1 MGLHLPGA
9 AFVQPYTELR
19 DALTAAAAQRA
30 VQIADGGGEYL
41 PVGHVVDEKAIVN
54 AIVALLATGGSTNHT
69 MHLVAIAR
77 AAGIVIDWNDF
88 SELSSVV
95 PLLARIYPNG
105 EADVNHFHAAG
116 GTGFVIRELLDAGV
130 LHEDVKT
137 VLGTGLR
144 AHAAEPFLI
153 EGKLQWRAA
162 PSQSADDGVLRPA
175 SNPFSPEGGLR
186 LLTGN
191 LGRSVIKVSAVKP
204 QYRLVEAPA
213 IVFHSQEAF
222 LQDFHDGKLDRDFI
236 AVVTYQGPRANGMP
250 ELHSLTP
257 ALGVLQDKGR
267 KVALV
272 TDGRM
277 SGASGKV
284 PAAIHVSPEVL
295 AGGPLG
301 RIRSGDMI
309 RLDAEAG
316 KLEALVPQQ
325 EWEARGIEPG
335 DLSSNQTGFG
345 RELFAVFR
353 NAVSS
358 AEQGAA
364 NFGLPPLEEPADLL
378 INQPGG
384 DNSEKE
390 FSDEDTVVNNR

>member
-1 MGLHLPGA
+1 
-9 AFVQPYTELR
+9 
-19 DALTAAAAQRA
+19 
-30 VQIADGGGEYL
+30 
-41 PVGHVVDEKAIVN
+41 
-54 AIVALLATGGSTNHT
+54 
-69 MHLVAIAR
+69 
-77 AAGIVIDWNDF
+77 
-88 SELSSVV
+88 
-95 PLLARIYPNG
+95 
-105 EADVNHFHAAG
+105 
-116 GTGFVIRELLDAGV
+116 
-130 LHEDVKT
+130 
-137 VLGTGLR
+137 
-144 AHAAEPFLI
+144 
-153 EGKLQWRAA
+153 
-162 PSQSADDGVLRPA
+162 
-175 SNPFSPEGGLR
+175 
-186 LLTGN
+186 
-191 LGRSVIKVSAVKP
+191 
-204 QYRLVEAPA
+204 
-213 IVFHSQEAF
+213 
-222 LQDFHDGKLDRDFI
+222 
-236 AVVTYQGPRANGMP
+236 
-250 ELHSLTP
+250 
-257 ALGVLQDKGR
+257 
-267 KVALV
+267 
-272 TDGRM
+272 M